1 MIEAVIFDM
10 DGLMY
15 NTETIFKPAF
25 QKVAKEFNVDVPDSI
40 CHQMIGC
47 DSRRVKLFEEHYPGI
62 TQAMEK
68 FQRVRLDVFLDM
80 FPEKGALDMEG
91 LRELID
97 YLNEEKIPYA
107 IASSSK
113 VEDIQRL
120 NRHSL
125 ANLHPEQIVSS
136 KEKGIP
142 SKPDPTIFKTAAER
156 LGKKPENCLVLEDSK
171 YGIMAG
177 RRAGC
182 HTVFI
187 PDQVEQD
194 RQMYPYVQNKA
205 KNLKEVITL
214 LKNQEA
220 LY

>member
-15 NTETIFKPAF
+15 NTESIFKPAL
-25 QKVAKEFNVDVPDSI
+25 QKVAKEFNVDIPDYV

-47 DSRRVKLFEEHYPGI
+47 DSRMVQQFESHYPGI
-62 TQAMEK
+62 VKAMEK
-68 FQRVRLDVFLDM
+68 FQKERLNIFLDM
-80 FPEKGALDMEG
+80 FPEKGSLDMEG
-91 LRELID
+91 LRELVD
-97 YLNEEKIPYA
+97 YLNEEEIPYA
-107 IASSSK
+107 IASSSM

-120 NRHSL
+120 NAHSL
-125 ANLHPEQIVSS
+125 AKLKPEQIVSS

-142 SKPDPTIFKTAAER
+142 SKPDPTIFKTAAKR
-156 LGKKPENCLVLEDSK
+156 LGKEPENCLVLEDSK
-171 YGIMAG
+171 YGIIAG

-182 HTVFI
+182 HTIFI
-187 PDQVEQD
+187 QDQVEQD
-194 RQMYPYVQNKA
+194 RQMYPYIQNKA
-205 KNLKEVITL
+205 NNLKEVIAF